1 MQWVPGKKIYFLSDF
16 HLGAPNEE
24 QSLLREKR
32 IVRFL
37 QNAKKDAAAI
47 FIVGDIFDF
56 WFEYATVVPKGFVR
70 LLGCLADLSDAHIE
84 LHIFT
89 GNHDLW
95 MKNYFTTEFNAK
107 VYFEPQVFN
116 FAQKKF
122 FIGHGDGL
130 GPGDNGYKFLKKI
143 FTNPVCQ
150 WLFGWLHPDM
160 GIPIANYFSSKS
172 RAKTGTSDEVFMG
185 EDKEWLI
192 IYSKQKVKE
201 IPADYF
207 IFGHRHYPLD
217 IAINETS
224 RYINLGDWLRSNTY
238 GVFDGNTM
246 QLVAWKE
253 ESPINN
259 V

>member
-95 MKNYFTTEFNAK
+95 MNDYLVQEIGLTIYRDPILIEINSTR
-107 VYFEPQVFN
+107 VLV
-116 FAQKKF
+116 
-122 FIGHGDGL
+122 GHGDGL
-130 GPGDNGYKFLKKI
+130 GPGDYKYKVLKFFFKDADRKS
-143 FTNPVCQ
+143 TRLN
-150 WLFGWLHPDM
+150 
-160 GIPIANYFSSKS
+160 SSH
-172 RAKTGTSDEVFMG
+172 T
-185 EDKEWLI
+185 
-192 IYSKQKVKE
+192 
-201 IPADYF
+201 
-207 IFGHRHYPLD
+207 
-217 IAINETS
+217 
-224 RYINLGDWLRSNTY
+224 
-238 GVFDGNTM
+238 
-246 QLVAWKE
+246 
-253 ESPINN
+253 
-259 V
+259 

>member
-1 MQWVPGKKIYFLSDF
+1 
-16 HLGAPNEE
+16 
-24 QSLLREKR
+24 
-32 IVRFL
+32 
-37 QNAKKDAAAI
+37 
-47 FIVGDIFDF
+47 
-56 WFEYATVVPKGFVR
+56 
-70 LLGCLADLSDAHIE
+70 
-84 LHIFT
+84 
-89 GNHDLW
+89 
-95 MKNYFTTEFNAK
+95 
-107 VYFEPQVFN
+107 
-116 FAQKKF
+116 
-122 FIGHGDGL
+122 
-130 GPGDNGYKFLKKI
+130 
-143 FTNPVCQ
+143 
-150 WLFGWLHPDM
+150 M

-192 IYSKQKVKE
+192 LYSKQKVKE

>member
-70 LLGCLADLSDAHIE
+70 LLGCLADLSDAQIE

-160 GIPIANYFSSKS
+160 GIPIANYFSSKDRKS
-172 RAKTGTSDEVFMG
+172 TRLNS
-185 EDKEWLI
+185 
-192 IYSKQKVKE
+192 S
-201 IPADYF
+201 
-207 IFGHRHYPLD
+207 H
-217 IAINETS
+217 
-224 RYINLGDWLRSNTY
+224 
-238 GVFDGNTM
+238 
-246 QLVAWKE
+246 
-253 ESPINN
+253 
-259 V
+259 